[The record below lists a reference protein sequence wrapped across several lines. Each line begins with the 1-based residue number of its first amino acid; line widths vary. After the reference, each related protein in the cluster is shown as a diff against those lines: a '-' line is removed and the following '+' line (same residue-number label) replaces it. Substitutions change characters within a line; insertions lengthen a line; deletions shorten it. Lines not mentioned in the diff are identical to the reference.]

1 MPPDNFFTA
10 VFVAIT
16 ELLTRHSGMF
26 VSMGQNMFRGF
37 AIILI
42 SWFGI
47 KVALSS
53 THETAGFHFA
63 NFVNLVL
70 AIAFGFAMVTY
81 YDSPIPGFG
90 GSFKNLIIDQAVFLS
105 NRLEAA
111 SLQEIQERLVDL
123 YSTLEPPGLLDLVYV
138 IRYFVTMVAIILAQV
153 AVLAVISYG
162 YVAMA
167 VIVLVGPLFIP
178 FFIVPKMEWLFWGW
192 FRAFIQYA
200 FYQVVAHAFVFV
212 FGQLL
217 IHFLDSHPPPFDSV
231 KVAWLFVP
239 LVFLLLSFVYGVLKI
254 PSLVNGI
261 FTGRSGDTALPRAI
275 A

>member
-10 VFVAIT
+10 VFQAIT
-16 ELLTRHSGMF
+16 DLLVRHSDMF
-26 VSMGQNMFRGF
+26 LAMGRNMFRSF

-42 SWFGI
+42 VWFGI

-53 THETAGFHFA
+53 SEGHSPLHLS
-63 NFVNLVL
+63 NFCNLILV
-70 AIAFGFAMVTY
+70 IAFGFAMITY

-90 GSFKNLIIDQAVFLS
+90 RSFKNLIIDQAVFLS

-111 SLQEIQERLVDL
+111 SLGEVQQRLVEL
-123 YSTLEPPGLLDLVYV
+123 YSGLEPPTLFDVVYV
-138 IRYFVTMVAIILAQV
+138 LRYFITIMAIVLAQV

-167 VIVLVGPLFIP
+167 VIVLVGPVFIP
-178 FFIVPKMEWLFWGW
+178 FFIVPKLEWLFWGW

-217 IHFLDSHPPPFDSV
+217 IHFLDVHPPPFDSLR
-231 KVAWLFVP
+231 VAWLFVP
-239 LVFLLLSFVYGVLKI
+239 LVFLLVSFVYGVLKV

-261 FTGRSGDTALPRAI
+261 FTGRSGDSALPRALS
-275 A
+275 

>member
-1 MPPDNFFTA
+1 MLPDNYFTA
-10 VFVAIT
+10 VFQAIT
-16 ELLTRHSGMF
+16 DLLTRHSGMF
-26 VSMGQNMFRGF
+26 VAMGQNMFRAF

-47 KVALSS
+47 KVALAAE
-53 THETAGFHFA
+53 HGGGFAFTR
-63 NFVNLVL
+63 FVELVMV
-70 AIAFGFAMVTY
+70 IAFGFAMITY
-81 YDSPIPGFG
+81 YDVPIPGFG
-90 GSFKNLIIDQAVFLS
+90 RSFKNLVIDQAVFLS

-111 SLQEIQERLVDL
+111 SLGEVQERLVEL
-123 YSTLEPPGLLDLVYV
+123 YSTMEPPTLLDIVYV
-138 IRYFVTMVAIILAQV
+138 IRYFLTIVAIVLAQV
-153 AVLAVISYG
+153 AVLAVVSYG

-167 VIVLVGPLFIP
+167 IIVLIGPVFIP
-178 FFIVPKMEWLFWGW
+178 FFIVPKLEWLFWGW

-200 FYQVVAHAFVFV
+200 FYQVVAQAFVFV

-217 IHFLDSHPPPFDSV
+217 IHFLDSHPPPFDSL

-261 FTGRSGDTALPRAI
+261 FTGRSGDSALPRVLG
-275 A
+275 